1 MPFRSGT
8 VSYSRF
14 GVSGSLPDDAND
26 AAFALMAKHVVKQR
40 SLSEEGSVSGWC
52 TGRHVFDADFGWE
65 HCGFSG
71 ALLCALR
78 IDRAKVPSEIR
89 RAYVAMAEDERRTK
103 ADDEA
108 AGVLSRAAR
117 RDAKADAERR
127 CKEEI
132 ADGRHRRVTMT
143 PVLLDLVHSRVLA
156 PISGDAAFKEL
167 HGLVEATFGAR
178 LARRAAGS
186 VAAEILGARGMASDL
201 EDAVPDAFTAPPA
214 EAVARAGEAGA
225 RTSGRPEVPWA
236 LAAGDPHDFLGNV
249 FLLWLWWQV
258 ESREGMVE
266 TPSVPVAIVIDKLL
280 ELDCPWGVGGKVSLR
295 GDRPSRSLEAAKAL
309 QSGKWPRRMGLLL
322 AAHGQEYECTLHGDR
337 FSVSGLRLQ
346 PPGEGVTTPRLELE
360 ERLDRIATFD
370 AVLVA
375 LYEHFLRERFGKEW
389 PGRRQQIADWIS
401 SRMAA
406 RAAG

>member
-186 VAAEILGARGMASDL
+186 VAAEILGARMPCPTHSPRRPPRRSRAL
-201 EDAVPDAFTAPPA
+201 ARPVHAPPA
-214 EAVARAGEAGA
+214 GPRSRGPL
-225 RTSGRPEVPWA
+225 RPETRTTSSA
-236 LAAGDPHDFLGNV
+236 TCSSCG
-249 FLLWLWWQV
+249 
-258 ESREGMVE
+258 
-266 TPSVPVAIVIDKLL
+266 
-280 ELDCPWGVGGKVSLR
+280 CGG
-295 GDRPSRSLEAAKAL
+295 RSNRAKAW
-309 QSGKWPRRMGLLL
+309 SRPPRCR
-322 AAHGQEYECTLHGDR
+322 
-337 FSVSGLRLQ
+337 SPS
-346 PPGEGVTTPRLELE
+346 
-360 ERLDRIATFD
+360 
-370 AVLVA
+370 
-375 LYEHFLRERFGKEW
+375 
-389 PGRRQQIADWIS
+389 
-401 SRMAA
+401 
-406 RAAG
+406 